1 MKKLGVLLMAALL
14 ATTPLAASADE
25 LMDITRE
32 MYPEVLDI
40 HRPKS
45 SIIVDAKT
53 GDVVWE
59 DNADLVR
66 DPASM
71 SKLMT
76 LYLVFEALDK
86 GEISKEDVVTATPRE
101 QAIAGLYAISNNKIV
116 AGVDY
121 TVDEL
126 ITMTAIPSSNVTTVM
141 LADLLSNGDPDVFL
155 DKMNET
161 SQKLGMSNTRWY
173 NASGA
178 AAVSF
183 SGYYTPQKYDNTQA
197 NQTTARDMAILG
209 VNFVNKYPDILNYTK
224 APVVTV
230 KEGTPYEETFETYNY
245 SVEGALYGM
254 EGVDG
259 LKTGSSPKGAFNYI
273 ATGERKGERFVELI
287 MGVGD
292 WADQDGEYYRHPFG
306 NALLE
311 KAFADYEYKKIFDK
325 GLVEVDGQKYKV
337 DQDVYATVK
346 KGSTPSVQVKNDV
359 LTVENGLSPINEQL
373 DVTYKVTK
381 DNSFFASA
389 QKADGQTKS
398 NRENSLLVS
407 LLDNYQ
413 WLLLIP
419 IFLLLALILLL
430 IRLFFTNTGTKEKK
444 KSKKR
449 DKTTIK

>member
-1 MKKLGVLLMAALL
+1 MKKLGALL
-14 ATTPLAASADE
+14 LAGLLVTTPLVASADE
-25 LMDITRE
+25 LMDITRQ

-59 DNADLVR
+59 DNADLLR

-86 GEISKEDVVTATPRE
+86 GEISKDDVITSTPRE

-141 LADLLSNGDPDVFL
+141 LADYLSNGDADVFL
-155 DKMNET
+155 DKMNEA
-161 SQKLGMSNTRWY
+161 SQKMGMSNTKWY

-183 SGYYTPQKYDNTQA
+183 SGYYTPQRYDNTKE

-209 VNFVNKYPDILNYTK
+209 VNFVNKYPDILNYTSD
-224 APVVTV
+224 PVVTV
-230 KEGTPYEETFETYNY
+230 KKGTPYEETFETYNY
-245 SVEGALYGM
+245 SVAGALYGL

-259 LKTGSSPKGAFNYI
+259 LKTGSSPAGAFNYI

-292 WADQDGEYYRHPFG
+292 WVDQNGEYYRHPFG

-311 KAFADYEYKKIFDK
+311 KAFNDYEYKKVLDK
-325 GLVEVDGQKYKV
+325 GLVDVDGQKYKV

-346 KGSTPSVQVKNDV
+346 KGTTPSIEVKDDQ
-359 LTVENGLSPINEQL
+359 LTVNNGLNPITEQL

-381 DNSFFASA
+381 DNSLFASA
-389 QKADGQTKS
+389 QKVENKS
-398 NRENSLLVS
+398 KSKTEKVTAISILEH
-407 LLDNYQ
+407 YQ

-419 IFLLLALILLL
+419 ILFLLAVIILLL
-430 IRLFFTNTGTKEKK
+430 RLFFTKNGKGETKKGQAKRKK
-444 KSKKR
+444 
-449 DKTTIK
+449 

>member
-1 MKKLGVLLMAALL
+1 MKKLGALLLAGLL
-14 ATTPLAASADE
+14 ATTPVVASADE
-25 LMDITRE
+25 LMDITRQ

-59 DNADLVR
+59 DNADLLR

-86 GEISKEDVVTATPRE
+86 GEISKDDVVTATARE
-101 QAIAGLYAISNNKIV
+101 QTIAGLYAISNNKIV

-126 ITMTAIPSSNVTTVM
+126 IIMTAIPSSNVTTVM
-141 LADLLSNGDPDVFL
+141 LADLLSNGDADAFL
-155 DKMNET
+155 DKMNEA
-161 SQKLGMSNTRWY
+161 SQKMGMTNTKWY

-183 SGYYTPQKYDNTQA
+183 SGYYTPQRYDNTKE

-224 APVVTV
+224 DPVVTV

-254 EGVDG
+254 KGVDG
-259 LKTGSSPKGAFNYI
+259 LKTGSSPAGAFNYI
-273 ATGERKGERFVELI
+273 ATGERKGERFVEMI

-292 WADQDGEYYRHPFG
+292 WVDQDGEYYRHPFG

-311 KAFADYEYKKIFDK
+311 KAFNDYEYKKILDK

-346 KGSTPSVQVKNDV
+346 KGTNPSVEVKDDQ
-359 LTVENGLSPINEQL
+359 LTVENGLNPINEQL

-381 DNSFFASA
+381 DNSLFASA
-389 QKADGQTKS
+389 QKAEGKS
-398 NRENSLLVS
+398 ESKKENSTVIASILE
-407 LLDNYQ
+407 NYQ

-419 IFLLLALILLL
+419 IFLLLALVLLL
-430 IRLFFTNTGTKEKK
+430 VRLFFSKNGKGTNKK
-444 KSKKR
+444 KSKSK
-449 DKTTIK
+449 K

>member
-1 MKKLGVLLMAALL
+1 MKKLGALLLTGLL
-14 ATTPLAASADE
+14 ATTPVVASADE
-25 LMDITRE
+25 LMDITRQ

-59 DNADLVR
+59 DNADLLR

-86 GEISKEDVVTATPRE
+86 GEISKDDVITATARE

-141 LADLLSNGDPDVFL
+141 LADLLSNGDADAFL
-155 DKMNET
+155 DKMNEA
-161 SQKLGMSNTRWY
+161 SQKMGMTNTKWY

-178 AAVSF
+178 AAIAF
-183 SGYYTPQKYDNTQA
+183 SGYYTPQRYDNTKE

-224 APVVTV
+224 DPVVTV

-254 EGVDG
+254 KGVDG
-259 LKTGSSPKGAFNYI
+259 LKTGSSPAGAFNYI
-273 ATGERKGERFVELI
+273 ATGEREGERFVEMI

-292 WADQDGEYYRHPFG
+292 WADQNGEYYRHPFG

-311 KAFADYEYKKIFDK
+311 KAFNDYEYKKILDK

-346 KGSTPSVQVKNDV
+346 KGTNPSVEVKDDK
-359 LTVENGLSPINEQL
+359 LTVENGLNPINDQL

-381 DNSFFASA
+381 DNSLFASA
-389 QKADGQTKS
+389 QKAEGKS
-398 NRENSLLVS
+398 ESKTENSTVASILE
-407 LLDNYQ
+407 NYQ

-430 IRLFFTNTGTKEKK
+430 VRLFFSKNGKGVSKK
-444 KSKKR
+444 KTKSKK
-449 DKTTIK
+449 

>member
-1 MKKLGVLLMAALL
+1 MKKLGALLLAGLL
-14 ATTPLAASADE
+14 ATTPVVASADE
-25 LMDITRE
+25 LMDITRQ

-59 DNADLVR
+59 DNADLLR

-86 GEISKEDVVTATPRE
+86 GEISKDDVITATARE

-141 LADLLSNGDPDVFL
+141 LADLLSNGDADAFL
-155 DKMNET
+155 DKMNEA
-161 SQKLGMSNTRWY
+161 SQKMGMTNTKWY

-178 AAVSF
+178 AAIAF
-183 SGYYTPQKYDNTQA
+183 SGYYTPQRYNNTKE

-224 APVVTV
+224 DPVVTV
-230 KEGTPYEETFETYNY
+230 KKGTPYEETFETYNY

-254 EGVDG
+254 KGVDG
-259 LKTGSSPKGAFNYI
+259 LKTGSSPAGAFNYI
-273 ATGERKGERFVELI
+273 ATGERKGERFVEMI

-311 KAFADYEYKKIFDK
+311 KAFNDYEYKKILDK

-346 KGSTPSVQVKNDV
+346 KGTNPSVEVKDDQ
-359 LTVENGLSPINEQL
+359 LTVENGLNPINEQL

-381 DNSFFASA
+381 DNSLFASA
-389 QKADGQTKS
+389 QKAEGKS
-398 NRENSLLVS
+398 ESKTENSTVASILE
-407 LLDNYQ
+407 NYQ

-430 IRLFFTNTGTKEKK
+430 VRLFFSKNGKGTSKK
-444 KSKKR
+444 TSKSKK
-449 DKTTIK
+449 

>member
-1 MKKLGVLLMAALL
+1 MKKLGGLLLVGLL
-14 ATTPLAASADE
+14 ALTPIATSADE

-59 DNADLVR
+59 DNADLLR

-76 LYLVFEALDK
+76 LYLVFEALEK
-86 GEISKEDVVTATPRE
+86 GEISKDDVITATARE
-101 QAIAGLYAISNNKIV
+101 QAISDLYAISNNKIV

-121 TVDEL
+121 TVEEL
-126 ITMTAIPSSNVTTVM
+126 IIMTAIPSSNVTTVM
-141 LADLLSNGDPDVFL
+141 LADYLSKGDADVFL
-155 DKMNET
+155 DKMNKASEEM
-161 SQKLGMSNTRWY
+161 GMTNTKWY

-178 AAVSF
+178 AAQAF
-183 SGYYTPQKYDNTQA
+183 SGYYTPQRYDITKE

-224 APVVTV
+224 DPVVTV

-245 SVEGALYGM
+245 SVEGALYGL

-259 LKTGSSPKGAFNYI
+259 LKTGSSPAGAFNYI
-273 ATGERKGERFVELI
+273 ATGERDGERFVELI

-292 WADQDGEYYRHPFG
+292 WSDQNGEFYRHPFG

-311 KAFADYEYKKIFDK
+311 KAFKDFEYKKILDK

-337 DQDVYATVK
+337 DQDIYATVK
-346 KGSTPSVQVKNDV
+346 KGTNPGVVVQNDTLSVD
-359 LTVENGLSPINEQL
+359 NGLNPITEQL

-381 DNSFFASA
+381 DNSLFASA
-389 QKADGQTKS
+389 QKADGTSDNQKES
-398 NRENSLLVS
+398 SVFKNLFA
-407 LLDNYQ
+407 NYQ

-419 IFLLLALILLL
+419 IFFLLALILLL
-430 IRLFFTNTGTKEKK
+430 VRLFFSKNGKGNVKESRG
-444 KSKKR
+444 KSQ
-449 DKTTIK
+449 